1 MKCFNQAILKVD
13 EVNDQVQLMAFQAS
27 LMTKDFIFS
36 LDKTSL
42 TTMIDLLFKAHK
54 YMNRKGML
62 TTKGMDGKRKIDD
75 IDEPQHKK
83 KEKEGLF
90 P

>member
-13 EVNDQVQLMAFQAS
+13 EVDDQVQLMAFQAS

-36 LDKTSL
+36 LDKTLL

-54 YMNRKGML
+54 YMNREDVLM
-62 TTKGMDGKRKIDD
+62 TKGIDGK
-75 IDEPQHKK
+75 
-83 KEKEGLF
+83 
-90 P
+90 

>member
-1 MKCFNQAILKVD
+1 MKRFNQAILKVD
-13 EVNDQVQLMAFQAS
+13 EVDDQVQLMAFQAS

-36 LDKTSL
+36 LDKTLL

-54 YMNRKGML
+54 YMNREDVLM
-62 TTKGMDGKRKIDD
+62 TKGIDGKWKIDD

>member
-1 MKCFNQAILKVD
+1 MKRFNQAILKVD
-13 EVNDQVQLMAFQAS
+13 EVDDQVQLMTFQAS

-36 LDKTSL
+36 LDKTLL

-54 YMNRKGML
+54 YMNREDVLM
-62 TTKGMDGKRKIDD
+62 TKGIDGKWKIDD

-83 KEKEGLF
+83 KEKEVSF